1 MRVPKSIRQDAE
13 RIGEILRT
21 ISEREPALWHKDD
34 FATMELLLACA
45 LGAKRLGGG
54 RAGDMVL
61 TATIDLPGVGPVR
74 YIIDGKMG
82 SSGRGRADTQPSGVR
97 GKLRE
102 LIAEGEQV
110 IHATLWV
117 NANGKVTG
125 AGLFRFYEGF
135 ENTRWKR
142 MEPLTEV
149 SDMNDLAKPAKL
161 LAFRKQVLDRL
172 RRTDPKSYADHVA
185 EAGIRFADAALED
198 VVLGYK
204 AVEVK
209 KSKEAADRKRLE
221 AAAYLLGLSTE
232 ELQARLAGES
242 S

>member
-1 MRVPKSIRQDAE
+1 MRIPKSIREDAE

-21 ISEREPALWHKDD
+21 ISAREPALWRPEDSP
-34 FATMELLLACA
+34 TMELLLACA
-45 LGAKRLGGG
+45 LGAERLGSGCP
-54 RAGDMVL
+54 GDIVL
-61 TATIDLPGVGPVR
+61 TSTIGLPGAGAVR
-74 YIIDGKMG
+74 YIIDGKLG
-82 SSGRGRADTQPSGVR
+82 SSGRGRADTQSSGIR

-117 NANGKVTG
+117 NANDKVAG

-135 ENTRWKR
+135 ENTRWRR

-149 SDMNDLAKPAKL
+149 SDMNDLDKPAKL

-185 EAGIRFADAALED
+185 EAALRFADAALED
-198 VVLGYK
+198 VVLGCQ
-204 AVEVK
+204 AIEVK
-209 KSKEAADRKRLE
+209 KSKEAADWKRLE

-232 ELQARLAGES
+232 ELQARLTEGS